1 MLITAI
7 RQTSPGRLS
16 VVLEDGS
23 EIRSTLGVVTDQRLF
38 SGRELDDGAL
48 ELLRRDSARALGRE
62 RALELVSRRPLSRKE
77 LRDKLLE
84 KGESEDTAEFCA
96 DWLTAH
102 GFLDDARYAAAVV
115 RHYAAKGYGA
125 GRIRAELSRR
135 GIERELWEE
144 ALCAMPEA
152 DDKLDAFIAS
162 RLKDPAD
169 RAQIQKITNALYRR
183 GYSWEEIRSALRRHR
198 AETEET
204 E

>member
-96 DWLTAH
+96 DWLTEH
-102 GFLDDARYAAAVV
+102 NFLDDARYAAAVV

-135 GIERELWEE
+135 GIDRELWEE

-169 RAQIQKITNALYRR
+169 RAQVQKITNALYRR

>member
-16 VVLEDGS
+16 VVLEDRS
-23 EIRSTLGVVTDQRLF
+23 EIRSTLGVITDQRLF

-96 DWLTAH
+96 DWLTEH
-102 GFLDDARYAAAVV
+102 SFLDDARYAAAVV

-135 GIERELWEE
+135 GIDRELWEE